1 MDNGNVRVPSVN
13 FAADV
18 SASGSLLVIRPAVT
32 YSGHG
37 VQLPLPDVMTCVWNS
52 LLAGL
57 TRAGDQEARH
67 TNATSFVSWLK
78 DKNVRV
84 ADVTVNG
91 ATLRPTEVEENFQAV
106 EALREDALH
115 HGYLTSASDPV
126 FILVCHLCRVHIRCL
141 LDGHTIVYG
150 LRAASERAGASA
162 PDASHEIVL
171 RSTRSHMS
179 FVSVERMR

>member
-1 MDNGNVRVPSVN
+1 
-13 FAADV
+13 
-18 SASGSLLVIRPAVT
+18 
-32 YSGHG
+32 
-37 VQLPLPDVMTCVWNS
+37 MTCVWDS

-57 TRAGDQEARH
+57 TRANVQDVRQ
-67 TNATSFVSWLK
+67 TNAASFVRWLK

-91 ATLRPTEVEENFQAV
+91 SALRPTEIEENHQAI

-126 FILVCHLCRVHIRCL
+126 FVLVCHLCRVHIRCL
-141 LDGHTIVYG
+141 LDGHTVVYG
-150 LRAASERAGASA
+150 LRAASESAGASA

-179 FVSVERMR
+179 FVSVERIR